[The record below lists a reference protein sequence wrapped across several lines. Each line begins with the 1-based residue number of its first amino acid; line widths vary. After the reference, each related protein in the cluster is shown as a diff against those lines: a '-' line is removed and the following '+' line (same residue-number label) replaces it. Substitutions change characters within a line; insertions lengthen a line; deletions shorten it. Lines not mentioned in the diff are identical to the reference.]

1 MNPPTANP
9 VLPADAPREDPS
21 TVEALPAVL
30 PAANPSDAGNP
41 ATAAGRTSSGLPA
54 LHPPPPASASPAIPF
69 ALRDNPDA
77 PGDATALPA
86 SGRPSTGDVIVVDAA
101 STPSGPESAG
111 RTSARL
117 RRSQGKR
124 LGPASGA
131 SLKQRN
137 PAMRLSG
144 LWKWGGAV
152 LATCTL
158 PPSARADFLPMLV
171 VGVCSAGI
179 ALTRPQSPSPS
190 APVSSGGLP
199 VLTTVPP
206 PALDQSAPPF
216 SPIWL
221 VTEAVVAP
229 VPFAAPGHG
238 VDEPLSAVD
247 PACVHGTVEPHRPS
261 DCH

>member
-30 PAANPSDAGNP
+30 PAANPSDA
-41 ATAAGRTSSGLPA
+41 
-54 LHPPPPASASPAIPF
+54 ASPAIPF

-144 LWKWGGAV
+144 LWKWGGG
-152 LATCTL
+152 C
-158 PPSARADFLPMLV
+158 
-171 VGVCSAGI
+171 VGHVY
-179 ALTRPQSPSPS
+179 PSPIRARRLPAYAGGGRLFGWDSIDEATVAVAKRSSVIGWS
-190 APVSSGGLP
+190 ACLDDSAASSP
-199 VLTTVPP
+199 RSIR
-206 PALDQSAPPF
+206 PAVQPHLA
-216 SPIWL
+216 
-221 VTEAVVAP
+221 
-229 VPFAAPGHG
+229 GH
-238 VDEPLSAVD
+238 
-247 PACVHGTVEPHRPS
+247 
-261 DCH
+261 